1 MIKRFE
7 QFTSA
12 ISGIYRDVQRL
23 ERDEMERYGLKGAFA
38 QYLLAI
44 DRHPD
49 GITAAQLC
57 ETCDRNK
64 AAVSRI
70 VAEMEEKDLIIRD
83 STRNQYKALIFL
95 TKAGKNAVRFVK
107 ERSSIAAQVAGS
119 ELSDEDR
126 TILYASLRRI
136 AAHLER
142 FCREGIPSEPITS
155 P

>member
-1 MIKRFE
+1 MVKRFE
-7 QFTSA
+7 QFTSV
-12 ISGIYRDVQRL
+12 ISCLYRDVQRL

-44 DRHPD
+44 DGHPA

-57 ETCDRNK
+57 EICDKNK

-70 VAEMEEKDLIIRD
+70 VAEMEEKHLINRK
-83 STRNQYKALIFL
+83 STHNQYKAPIFL
-95 TKAGKNAVRFVK
+95 TEEGEKAVLFVK

-119 ELSDEDR
+119 ELTDEDR
-126 TILYASLRRI
+126 NTLYTSLRRI

-142 FCREGIPSEPITS
+142 FCREGIPSESITN

>member
-1 MIKRFE
+1 MVKRFE

-12 ISGIYRDVQRL
+12 ISGIYRDVLRL

-44 DRHPD
+44 DGHPG
-49 GITAAQLC
+49 GITAAKLC
-57 ETCDRNK
+57 EICDKNK

-70 VAEMEEKDLIIRD
+70 LSEMEAKDLITRD
-83 STRNQYKALIFL
+83 GAPNQYKALIFL
-95 TKAGKNAVRFVK
+95 TKEGEKAVRFVK
-107 ERSSIAAQVAGS
+107 ERSSVAAQVAGS

-126 TILYASLRRI
+126 RVLYTSLRRI

-142 FCREGIPSEPITS
+142 FCREGIPSEPTTN